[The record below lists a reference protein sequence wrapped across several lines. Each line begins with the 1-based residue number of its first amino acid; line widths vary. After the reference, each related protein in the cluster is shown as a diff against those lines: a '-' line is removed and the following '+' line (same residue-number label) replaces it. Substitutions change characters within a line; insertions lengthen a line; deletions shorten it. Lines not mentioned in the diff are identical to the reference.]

1 LARKY
6 GCDARDID
14 LSSSNIPEE
23 PGTINDDVQGEISN
37 DCDAYSIS
45 LIDDKISISWIDDK
59 LLTVVAILENDLV
72 VVLPYYIRDFRIMLE
87 E

>member
-45 LIDDKISISWIDDK
+45 LIDDKISISLIDDK
-59 LLTVVAILENDLV
+59 ISISDKLLPVSTTTRERSLA
-72 VVLPYYIRDFRIMLE
+72 
-87 E
+87 